1 MLTMQFRNLII
12 TAENHENLL
21 QEDID
26 KIMAALN
33 QVFDKAELNLKNNPP
48 GEICYCVTRL
58 SRTDKLVVAFNPDAL
73 HNPYLFVID
82 KTGKT
87 LSNQVAF
94 EKLLG
99 LRNEIVVAELDANVK
114 SIAADR
120 FKCIQTVELSESIKR
135 MSKGR

>member
-48 GEICYCVTRL
+48 EGITTTHPIITFVFLIRSKPVQPYKSHLRPVL
-58 SRTDKLVVAFNPDAL
+58 SSLKFLTEQDN
-73 HNPYLFVID
+73 
-82 KTGKT
+82 
-87 LSNQVAF
+87 
-94 EKLLG
+94 LL
-99 LRNEIVVAELDANVK
+99 
-114 SIAADR
+114 
-120 FKCIQTVELSESIKR
+120 
-135 MSKGR
+135 

>member
-58 SRTDKLVVAFNPDAL
+58 SRTD
-73 HNPYLFVID
+73 
-82 KTGKT
+82 
-87 LSNQVAF
+87 
-94 EKLLG
+94 
-99 LRNEIVVAELDANVK
+99 
-114 SIAADR
+114 
-120 FKCIQTVELSESIKR
+120 
-135 MSKGR
+135 